1 MSSLDKKITELPP
14 VSSISM
20 DDIVPIVHQGI
31 TSQVTLRALIG
42 ELNMSIPQP
51 RIKISAARS
60 GQSHT
65 HDQVFAFWDST
76 DDKFLKH
83 NPQFWLYRYRKADNS
98 AAKFAKSIDQKAL
111 WRKKRFVHPS
121 HLHGL
126 VNVKQKDIQT
136 GIELNLNLRS
146 LNPGLVT
153 ENNLK
158 SVSTTTILN
167 PRLLPIAHEHT
178 NLYKGQQMV
187 MVDGLLTRLPGRQTE
202 WRVNAAPF
210 KETALAIEPWKYF
223 RVQGQNGA
231 QTLNA
236 TDFPLKKQPI
246 PKGTGT
252 SSARMVVFKLR
263 IAIDN
268 PDVNSKQS
276 KLFGPFSE
284 TFIFYPHKI
293 GEDFVSLK
301 CYLGE
306 EASPML
312 RGHKQGNV
320 KFMK

>member
-98 AAKFAKSIDQKAL
+98 AAKFAKSVDQKAL

-126 VNVKQKDIQT
+126 VNVKGKDLRAMVEFGTNSNSLDT
-136 GIELNLNLRS
+136 GLLVDNNLRF
-146 LNPGLVT
+146 
-153 ENNLK
+153 K
-158 SVSTTTILN
+158 STNILN
-167 PRLLPIAHEHT
+167 PRPLPIQHEHT

-202 WRVNAAPF
+202 WRVDAAPF

-284 TFIFYPHKI
+284 TFIFYPHKV
-293 GEDFVSLK
+293 GEDFLGLK
-301 CYLGE
+301 CFLGE

-312 RGHKQGNV
+312 RGRKPPIE
-320 KFMK
+320 K